1 LEETMKKVVIGM
13 LASAVAALF
22 FVSAT
27 PACSSDSC
35 SYSESKCSADPKPTA
50 EQITALEKQCND
62 EKAKATK
69 CVSEGEALA
78 SCIKDKQ
85 VCNAANTTDLPKTLE
100 ACKAEVE
107 AATKCQATAGDG
119 G

>member
-1 LEETMKKVVIGM
+1 MKKVVIGM

-35 SYSESKCSADPKPTA
+35 TYSESKCSADPKPTA
-50 EQITALEKQCND
+50 EQITAAETKCKD

-69 CVSEGEALA
+69 CVSEGEAVA
-78 SCIKDKQ
+78 TCFKDKQ
-85 VCNAANTTDLPKTLE
+85 VCNAANLTDGVKTLE
-100 ACKAEVE
+100 ACKAEYD
-107 AATKCQATAGDG
+107 AAIKCQATAGDG